1 LALGWF
7 DTNVINGV
15 GVDGVGWLTRFVS
28 RVSMWWDTWIV
39 DGSVKLGA
47 RIVWLFSFP
56 VRLIQDGLVQSYML
70 FIVIG
75 LIGFLGYYFYLAH
88 HAVH

>member
-15 GVDGVGWLTRFVS
+15 GVDGAGWLTRWVS

-47 RIVWLFSFP
+47 RIVWVLSFP

-75 LIGFLGYYFYLAH
+75 LIGFLGYYFYLAN